1 MKNYFDVNDYP
12 KLKEE
17 INKITKL
24 LQENLYKEERTKE
37 NFKESFRIV
46 YKILFNKTLFNQ
58 LKDCEVLFQEKLKE
72 YNSGITPVQT
82 TTESELQ
89 VMKNKWERFVKYTL
103 YSAQHNGKVNSGE
116 NLNAYQWLR
125 NNNLLNFQFTTDIK
139 TLPTPIKELIV
150 FAAKNKF
157 DGVKIVKNEEGKSVV
172 RLTYLQEY
180 ITNEED
186 DENIDTLF

>member
-12 KLKEE
+12 QLKEE

-172 RLTYLQEY
+172 RLTYLQEF